1 MHDRTDDAP
10 KEKKKTSDFNHQ
22 TLEKV
27 KNRQIVFDLR
37 FILRLVDDG
46 RKKDGADH

>member
-27 KNRQIVFDLR
+27 ENRQIVFDLR